1 VGLEKGGPHSS
12 KLLKPVSHKYDLLY
26 DKLQRF

>member
-1 VGLEKGGPHSS
+1 MGPHSS
-12 KLLKPVSHKYDLLY
+12 KLLKPVSHKHDLLY